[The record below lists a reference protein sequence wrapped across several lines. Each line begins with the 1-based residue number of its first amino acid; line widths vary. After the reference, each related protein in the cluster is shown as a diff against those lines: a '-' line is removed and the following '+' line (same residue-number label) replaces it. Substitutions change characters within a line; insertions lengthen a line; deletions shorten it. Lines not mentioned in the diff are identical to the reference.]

1 MLTIVADDAHG
12 FNVLEQQPMYEPEQA
27 GPSVA
32 GPSTA
37 PFPLSAG
44 QSPSRQPATFTGPA
58 HTSSPVPTLSWGRKF
73 LFYLLMEARLLTDTI
88 SLSPSLPI
96 VRIRREQ
103 LVW

>member
-1 MLTIVADDAHG
+1 
-12 FNVLEQQPMYEPEQA
+12 MYEPEQA

-58 HTSSPVPTLSWGRKF
+58 HTSSPVPTLWWGRKF